1 MRGRRVRRLQ
11 LAGIAAALAVLL
23 ASCSSSPSSPS
34 AGSKGSGHTTTTA
47 AASATTAPATPS
59 TLAPVATSGPLTPGA
74 PIELPFSAGAVTA
87 AESPDGAVFVSPQN
101 PTSSAPTVTWV
112 IDGNGP
118 AEVAEHI
125 PAGVAALAADA
136 NNFYVATYSNVFSFD
151 RASGNPNGQWNM
163 PTIKQTDASDND
175 LVSLAAAGGS
185 VLVTVAQVNTVLIY
199 RVDPSSSAS
208 PHLLL
213 TALSAAIGSDG
224 TVYYESGD
232 HHLDALHPD
241 GTTTQGPVLADKPNG
256 LGGGVQDIVTVAGGY
271 VWVSEPAGQGLDS
284 GYTTYA
290 TASLAQ
296 AGTFSGSVT
305 NIIAD
310 TAAGPLVLEQG
321 ANGGTACPQGSSPTS
336 CVFRIDQAGTTTDP
350 VPVGAAVSL
359 LGPGPAVVAS
369 DTSTDQFELFR
380 LS

>member
-1 MRGRRVRRLQ
+1 
-11 LAGIAAALAVLL
+11 
-23 ASCSSSPSSPS
+23 
-34 AGSKGSGHTTTTA
+34 
-47 AASATTAPATPS
+47 
-59 TLAPVATSGPLTPGA
+59 
-74 PIELPFSAGAVTA
+74 
-87 AESPDGAVFVSPQN
+87 
-101 PTSSAPTVTWV
+101 
-112 IDGNGP
+112 
-118 AEVAEHI
+118 
-125 PAGVAALAADA
+125 
-136 NNFYVATYSNVFSFD
+136 
-151 RASGNPNGQWNM
+151 
-163 PTIKQTDASDND
+163 
-175 LVSLAAAGGS
+175 
-185 VLVTVAQVNTVLIY
+185 
-199 RVDPSSSAS
+199 
-208 PHLLL
+208 
-213 TALSAAIGSDG
+213 
-224 TVYYESGD
+224 
-232 HHLDALHPD
+232 
-241 GTTTQGPVLADKPNG
+241 
-256 LGGGVQDIVTVAGGY
+256 
-271 VWVSEPAGQGLDS
+271 VSEPAGQGLDS

>member
-1 MRGRRVRRLQ
+1 M
-11 LAGIAAALAVLL
+11 
-23 ASCSSSPSSPS
+23 
-34 AGSKGSGHTTTTA
+34 
-47 AASATTAPATPS
+47 
-59 TLAPVATSGPLTPGA
+59 ATSGPLTPGT
-74 PIELPFSAGAVTA
+74 PIELPFSAGGVTA
-87 AESPDGAVFVSPQN
+87 AESPDGAVFASPQN
-101 PTSSAPTVTWV
+101 PTSPAPTVTWV

-136 NNFYVATYSNVFSFD
+136 NNFYAATYTNVFSFD
-151 RASGNPNGQWNM
+151 RASGNQNGQWNL
-163 PTIKQTDASDND
+163 PSINAANASDDD
-175 LVSLAAAGGS
+175 LVSLAAAAGN
-185 VLVTVAQVNTVLIY
+185 VLVSITQGTTVRLY
-199 RVDPSSSAS
+199 RIEPSSSAA

-213 TALSAAIGSDG
+213 TALSAAVGSDG

-232 HHLDALHPD
+232 HHLDALRPD

-256 LGGGVQDIVTVAGGY
+256 LGGGVQDIDTVAGGY
-271 VWVSEPAGQGLDS
+271 VWVSEPAGQGLDAS
-284 GYTTYA
+284 YTTYA
-290 TASLAQ
+290 TSSLAQ

-305 NIIAD
+305 NSVAD

-321 ANGGTACPQGSSPTS
+321 ANGATACPQGTSPTS
-336 CVFRIDQAGTTTDP
+336 CVFRIDQQGTTTDP

-369 DTSTDQFELFR
+369 DTTTDQFELIR